1 MRSTGVNLRLALLEP
16 FENEVIEQLLY
27 SEYRHQ
33 KIDKIQAQRL
43 RRTTVYERFR
53 HLV

>member
-16 FENEVIEQLLY
+16 FENEALEQLLY

-33 KIDKIQAQRL
+33 KTDKILVQHLRL
-43 RRTTVYERFR
+43 PTVYERFR
-53 HLV
+53 RQV